1 MINKL
6 NKILE
11 KTIPGLGFELVDFEI
26 TPNRTIIVYIDKPGG
41 ITIDDCEV
49 VSRHLSNLLL
59 VEEIDYNRL
68 EISSPGLER
77 PLKKLADFT
86 RFCGSK
92 VKIKTIDLINGQ
104 KVFQGTVKQVDDNN
118 ISLEIT
124 PDNIMIIDFDN
135 IYRARLIF
143 ELSKNVK
150 PQKK

>member
-1 MINKL
+1 LINKL